1 VGEILSLL
9 AGAAFGGSNV
19 FTRRGVF
26 HARESFSAL
35 PITIGVGIIIF
46 LIALLVSGMAV
57 RLALLSWVG
66 IVSLGGAGIL
76 HFLIGRSFTY
86 TSLRLIGANRTEPL
100 LTSNMLFSIAFG
112 LIFLHETLTALQTV
126 GIAAIFLG
134 VLLISMSSEGSVKGT
149 KPGKGVILKGVAA
162 GLLAG
167 LCYGISTL
175 FIKVGLR
182 EVGSGIAG
190 GFVSHIAAG
199 LAVAALVVGH
209 ENRARLWRLS
219 RTAFIPMLIGG
230 TALAVGQILRY
241 VALGLV
247 PINVVSPLTSTANL
261 FVPVFSFMV
270 NRKMEAFSAKVIGGT
285 IAVIAGVYIILL
297 VRL

>member
-1 VGEILSLL
+1 MGEILSLL
-9 AGAAFGGSNV
+9 SGIAFASSNV

-35 PITIGVGIIIF
+35 PITIGVGTIIF
-46 LIALLVSGMAV
+46 FIALLVSGMAG

-66 IVSLGGAGIL
+66 ILSLGGAGVL

-100 LTSNMLFSIAFG
+100 LTSNMLFSVAFG
-112 LIFLHETLTALQTV
+112 LIFLNETLTFLQV
-126 GIAAIFLG
+126 IGIGAIFLG
-134 VLLISMSSEGSVKGT
+134 VLLISMSSEGPVKGT
-149 KPGKGVILKGVAA
+149 RPGRGVILKGVAA

-190 GFVSHIAAG
+190 GFVSHLAAG
-199 LAVAALVVGH
+199 LVVGVLVVGH
-209 ENRARLWRLS
+209 ENRSHVTRLS
-219 RTAFIPMLIGG
+219 RTAFIPMLMGG
-230 TALAVGQILRY
+230 AALALGQIFRY

-261 FVPVFSFMV
+261 FVPVFSFLV
-270 NRKMEAFSAKVIGGT
+270 NRKMEVFSAKVLGGSL
-285 IAVIAGVYIILL
+285 AVIAGVYIILL